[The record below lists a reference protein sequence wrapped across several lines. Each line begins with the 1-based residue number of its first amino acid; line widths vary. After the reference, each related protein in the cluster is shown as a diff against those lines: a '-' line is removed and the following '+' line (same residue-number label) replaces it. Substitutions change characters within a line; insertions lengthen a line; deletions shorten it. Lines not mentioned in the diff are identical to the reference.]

1 MATAHEDTLCTAL
14 DVSPGKDDLISD
26 SGIIFGSKEI
36 EDLIEAEILKI
47 QEKKQRAESKLVCQG
62 LHKAHGLTEGVVRQ
76 ALSFMTN
83 TGKVTRAFPRGKESL
98 RLPDKKKSSQDES
111 TKERKVSQDE
121 ERIVKCRSELVKIA
135 SATNTDTSDTIRDCE
150 GSPSIYISENY
161 DTDTESQTSEITDC
175 DFIENMNENRKNI
188 DESLWQRTN
197 RRLAEVEQQIQS
209 IESKL
214 KDRECND
221 MGKFQFMCDGFFKK
235 INCLEQENQ
244 SLIYENSSLKNEI
257 INLEAMVAKNS
268 IEIRPRPS
276 SQFLQEN
283 VFNQN
288 QNKIAAGAPYVFGI
302 NQTHPQHQ
310 YNWNEARTGE
320 TSTTT
325 INPPRGCIN
334 NDENSII
341 FSRGNKNAKE
351 GTWKIPKVST
361 VTSPSRYTM
370 ELPTSNRYRI
380 LQDKSEDELQS
391 ILNRQEFFQP
401 IVQTTVPR
409 EKSIPARNFPGEGT
423 YAETLKRGNMTQ
435 KDTRRDEDRGNE
447 STNVINKSRP
457 VGAKSRSMNQQ
468 NSKSNK
474 EQVTNRPQNTKPRES
489 NAKVHRKTTVI
500 LGDSMVKHIEGWKMR
515 KALRNG
521 ENIVVHSFR
530 GATTDDMKSYILP
543 TKRRNPGHVVIHVGT
558 NDLESD
564 KTPKEIAKDIYD
576 IAQSLKTNDMVT
588 INTNINTW

>member
-26 SGIIFGSKEI
+26 SGIILGRKEI

-62 LHKAHGLTEGVVRQ
+62 LHKAHVRQ

-83 TGKVTRAFPRGKESL
+83 TGKVTRVFPRGKASL

-150 GSPSIYISENY
+150 G
-161 DTDTESQTSEITDC
+161 
-175 DFIENMNENRKNI
+175 RKKI

-244 SLIYENSSLKNEI
+244 SLIYENSSLKNKI

-288 QNKIAAGAPYVFGI
+288 QNKIAAGAP

-320 TSTTT
+320 TSTKQLTH
-325 INPPRGCIN
+325 
-334 NDENSII
+334 
-341 FSRGNKNAKE
+341 
-351 GTWKIPKVST
+351 
-361 VTSPSRYTM
+361 
-370 ELPTSNRYRI
+370 L
-380 LQDKSEDELQS
+380 ED
-391 ILNRQEFFQP
+391 
-401 IVQTTVPR
+401 
-409 EKSIPARNFPGEGT
+409 A
-423 YAETLKRGNMTQ
+423 
-435 KDTRRDEDRGNE
+435 
-447 STNVINKSRP
+447 
-457 VGAKSRSMNQQ
+457 
-468 NSKSNK
+468 
-474 EQVTNRPQNTKPRES
+474 
-489 NAKVHRKTTVI
+489 
-500 LGDSMVKHIEGWKMR
+500 
-515 KALRNG
+515 
-521 ENIVVHSFR
+521 
-530 GATTDDMKSYILP
+530 
-543 TKRRNPGHVVIHVGT
+543 
-558 NDLESD
+558 
-564 KTPKEIAKDIYD
+564 
-576 IAQSLKTNDMVT
+576 
-588 INTNINTW
+588 